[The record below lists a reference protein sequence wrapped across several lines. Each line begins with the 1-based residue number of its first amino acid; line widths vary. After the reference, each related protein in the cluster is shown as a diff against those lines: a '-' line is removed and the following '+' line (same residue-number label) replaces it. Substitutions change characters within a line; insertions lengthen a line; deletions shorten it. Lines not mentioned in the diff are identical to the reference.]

1 MLAVDYPLLGIFLTI
16 VYFFFL
22 FIWIFLVIQVFID
35 IFSSHDMGGWPKAI
49 WVFVVIVLGPIGVLI
64 YLIAR
69 GGKMQQHR
77 IELMKQQQKSFD
89 QAVQQAGGGSNTAD
103 QLHKLSD
110 LKDKGV
116 LTQAEFDAQKAKIL
130 A

>member
-1 MLAVDYPLLGIFLTI
+1 MLAADYPLLDILLTI
-16 VYFFFL
+16 LYFFFL

-35 IFSSHDMGGWPKAI
+35 IFSSHDMGGWAKAI

-77 IELMKQQQKSFD
+77 VELMKQQQKAFD

-103 QLHKLSD
+103 QLHKLSE

>member
-1 MLAVDYPLLGIFLTI
+1 MLAADYPLLDILLTI
-16 VYFFFL
+16 LYFFFL

-35 IFSSHDMGGWPKAI
+35 IFASHDMGGWSKAI
-49 WVFVVIVLGPIGVLI
+49 WVFVVIVLCPIGVLI

-77 IELMKQQQKSFD
+77 VELMKQQQKSFD